1 MPSETITRELHF
13 GENLEVLRRSIADR
27 SVHLVYLDPPFNSNR
42 AFHLWSAAPRST
54 ALRSTTPSGK
64 QDGAH
69 GAVFADK
76 WSWGEQT
83 ETEFDEL
90 RSGETALAGVLVALR
105 AVLNDSGVMAY
116 LVMMAARLVEIR
128 RVLRP
133 DGALYLHCDPSAS
146 HYLKIL
152 LDALF
157 GARNFRNEIVWHY
170 YNKFSAGKR
179 VFARCFDQIFFYSA
193 SDRYVFNPL
202 REPRQEPVRQLLRE
216 NVGGILKNR
225 KDAAG
230 KTMTRIVHDR
240 KVDAV
245 WRIPCLQYASR
256 EFCGFP
262 TQKPLALL
270 ERIIR
275 ASSNPGEV
283 VLDPFCGC
291 GTALLAAQKLER
303 GWIGIDKSPSAME
316 LVQARI
322 SENFPDLAYQRL
334 GLPPAETVLAL
345 NRAKKRPA
353 L

>member
-1 MPSETITRELHF
+1 
-13 GENLEVLRRSIADR
+13 
-27 SVHLVYLDPPFNSNR
+27 
-42 AFHLWSAAPRST
+42 
-54 ALRSTTPSGK
+54 
-64 QDGAH
+64 
-69 GAVFADK
+69 
-76 WSWGEQT
+76 
-83 ETEFDEL
+83 
-90 RSGETALAGVLVALR
+90 
-105 AVLNDSGVMAY
+105 
-116 LVMMAARLVEIR
+116 

-133 DGALYLHCDPSAS
+133 DGALYLHCDPNAS

-157 GARNFRNEIVWHY
+157 GPRNFRNEIVWHY

-179 VFARCFDQIFFYSA
+179 VFARSFDQIFFYSA
-193 SDRYVFNPL
+193 GDRYVFNPI

-230 KTMTRIVHDR
+230 KTMTRTVHDR

-262 TQKPLALL
+262 TQKPQALL

-275 ASSNPGEV
+275 ASSNPGEI

-291 GTALLAAQKLER
+291 GTALLAAQKLGR
-303 GWIGIDKSPSAME
+303 GWIGIDKSPLAMG
-316 LVQARI
+316 LVQTRI
-322 SENFPDLAYQRL
+322 SEVFPDLPYRSHD
-334 GLPPAETVLAL
+334 LPPAETVPAL